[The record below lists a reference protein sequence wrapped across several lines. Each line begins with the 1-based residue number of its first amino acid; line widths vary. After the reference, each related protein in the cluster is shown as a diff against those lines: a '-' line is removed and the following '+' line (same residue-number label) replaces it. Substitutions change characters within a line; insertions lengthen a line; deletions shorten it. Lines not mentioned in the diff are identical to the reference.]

1 MAVHGPFSFDI
12 SFVKIGQ
19 EIKLLEHLNF
29 FFDHP
34 VLCEFGT
41 AISKRY
47 AFFCCLFKIIMSGL
61 LCLITMNAVK
71 TFWCITIKWLCI
83 L

>member
-29 FFDHP
+29 FF
-34 VLCEFGT
+34 
-41 AISKRY
+41 
-47 AFFCCLFKIIMSGL
+47 
-61 LCLITMNAVK
+61 ITLYYVNLEQLYLKDMLSFVVYLK
-71 TFWCITIKWLCI
+71 
-83 L
+83 